1 MKGGEK
7 LSENERQLLHELAQR
22 LDKQEEKVI
31 QLLRIIATTNK
42 KVSEIS
48 PHEKEKLPT

>member
-1 MKGGEK
+1 M
-7 LSENERQLLHELAQR
+7 SENERRLLHELAQR
-22 LDKQEEKVI
+22 LDKQEEAVI

-48 PHEKEKLPT
+48 PDEKEKVTT